1 MKPVFRTLLCVPMGL
16 ILWTGCVKEEESA
29 ETKPET
35 QQVQPADSVWTVSI
49 QAVREES
56 PETKG
61 LAIGEGDAEGTTEKL
76 RSVWKAN
83 EQVLVYLGTD
93 CIGTLTATPNASDAH
108 KATLSGTVTAAGIT
122 PGVTRLTLLTP
133 RQNWDY
139 TGQVGRL
146 LLLDDPNNQGNK
158 NRSIEKKYHYTM
170 AQNVLVTEAS
180 TNGDKST
187 LTTEDAGFANQ
198 QSIYRLSFR
207 FQKDGVGDKFAI
219 EAKRVRITAAGGGLV
234 RSRSLDGTSVTGP
247 VSVIL
252 DNPTVEPFFVALR
265 NQNTTEAE
273 ALHFQ
278 VMDQEGVT
286 YYGSKTVPAQYKP
299 NGTFVSM
306 KNATL
311 TRRLGFLPG
320 SESVDTVL

>member
-1 MKPVFRTLLCVPMGL
+1 MKPVFRTLLCVPMGI

-29 ETKPET
+29 GTKPET
-35 QQVQPADSVWTVSI
+35 QQVQPADSVWTVNI

-61 LAIGEGDAEGTTEKL
+61 LAIGDGDAEETTETL
-76 RSVWKAN
+76 RSIWKAN

-146 LLLDDPNNQGNK
+146 LLMDDPNNQGNK

-180 TNGDKST
+180 ANGGKCT

-207 FQKDGVGDKFAI
+207 FQKGGVGDKFAI
-219 EAKRVRITAAGGGLV
+219 EAKRIRITAAGGGLV
-234 RSRSLDGTSVTGP
+234 LSQGLDGSSVTGTI
-247 VSVIL
+247 SVVL
-252 DNPTVEPFFVALR
+252 DEATQNPFFVALR
-265 NQNTTEAE
+265 NNNVTDEE
-273 ALHFQ
+273 ALRFR
-278 VMDQEGVT
+278 VMDNEGVT
-286 YYGSKTVPAQYKP
+286 YYGSKTIPAAYKP

-311 TRRLGFLPG
+311 TQRLGFLPG